1 MFSGGMTPRPRVVTC
16 HSPQPV
22 DRNGDNRRVGNLEL
36 LRERLGGAV
45 EDPESF
51 YEILHPDVVWD
62 MSDTASPMAGLYRGK
77 DEVRAFYRRWAGAF
91 SNWSYDIERMIEAG
105 EEVVVIV
112 REHGHGRGSG
122 VEVEMLRANIW
133 TFENGKVVLFRSF
146 CSPEAALQA
155 AGLEPDG

>member
-1 MFSGGMTPRPRVVTC
+1 MPG
-16 HSPQPV
+16 SPAAN
-22 DRNGDNRRVGNLEL
+22 RNGDNRRVGNLEL

-62 MSDTASPMAGLYRGK
+62 MSDTPSPMAGIYRGK

-91 SNWSYDIERMIEAG
+91 SNWTYDIERMIEAG

-122 VEVEMLRANIW
+122 VEVGMLRANIW
-133 TFENGKVVLFRSF
+133 TFEEGKVVLFRSF
-146 CSPEAALQA
+146 SSPEAALQA
-155 AGLEPDG
+155 AGLEPDE